1 MARKY
6 NQLSPRRVSTVSKRG
21 RYADGGGLYLQVSEN
36 GAKSWLFRYM
46 MNNKSRQMGLG
57 SARTFSLPE
66 AREKATE
73 CRKLVYEGIDPI
85 EHRKL
90 ARGLALA
97 ETKKAMT
104 FRECAEQYISAHSA
118 GWTNLKHAKQWT
130 STLKNYA
137 YPVFGDLP
145 VQVIDTGM
153 VMKVLEPIWT
163 TKTETAS
170 RVRGRI
176 EAILDWAS
184 VRKYR
189 EGENPARL
197 KGHLDKLL
205 PQRSKVQKV
214 KHHPALPYD
223 QIGDFMEKLG
233 GQEGVAA
240 KGLELKILTATRTGE
255 VIGAKWDEI
264 DLDQAVWTIPADRM
278 KGGSEHRVP
287 LSGTALN
294 VLSQIKTVR
303 VSDYVFPGGKKN
315 SPLSNMAFNQLLK
328 RMNIPKDVAVPH
340 GFRSTFRDWAAERT
354 GVQNEVAEMALAHTV
369 SSKVEAAYRRGDLFE
384 KRRRLMEAWA
394 EYCSSPAPGDSNVVS
409 MRGADNG

>member
-6 NQLSPRRVSTVSKRG
+6 NQLSPRRVSTVTKRG

-97 ETKKAMT
+97 ETQKAMT
-104 FRECAEQYISAHSA
+104 FRECAEKYISAHSA
-118 GWTNLKHAKQWT
+118 GWKNIKHTSQWT
-130 STLKNYA
+130 NTLSTYA

-145 VQVIDTGM
+145 VQAIDVGM

-240 KGLELKILTATRTGE
+240 RGLEFKILTATRTDE
-255 VIGAKWDEI
+255 VNGAKWSEVDFNEAI
-264 DLDQAVWTIPADRM
+264 WTIPTERM
-278 KGGSEHRVP
+278 KGGKEHRVP
-287 LSGTALN
+287 LTTAVLN
-294 VLSQIKTVR
+294 ILNQMQGMRT
-303 VSDYVFPGGKKN
+303 SDYLFPGGKKN
-315 SPLSNMAFNQLLK
+315 RPLSNMAFNQLLK
-328 RMNIPKDVAVPH
+328 RMGVSNEIAVPH
-340 GFRSTFRDWAAERT
+340 GFRSTFKDWALERT
-354 GVQNEVAEMALAHTV
+354 GYANEVSEMALAHSV
-369 SSKVEAAYRRGDLFE
+369 GNKVEAAYRRGDLYD
-384 KRRRLMEAWA
+384 KRRRLMDAWA
-394 EYCSSPAPGDSNVVS
+394 DYCEETEPADSTVVS
-409 MRGADNG
+409 LRGDVDG

>member
-6 NQLSPRRVSTVSKRG
+6 NQLSPRRVSTVNKRG
-21 RYADGGGLYLQVSEN
+21 RYADGGGLYLQVSES

-46 MNNKSRQMGLG
+46 MNNKARQMGLG
-57 SARTFSLPE
+57 SVRTFSLPE

-73 CRKLVYEGIDPI
+73 CRKLIYEGIDPI

-97 ETKKAMT
+97 ETQKAVT

-118 GWTNLKHAKQWT
+118 GWKNIKHTSQWT
-130 STLKNYA
+130 NTLSTYA

-176 EAILDWAS
+176 ESILDWAS

-205 PQRSKVQKV
+205 PQRSKIQKV

-223 QIGDFMEKLG
+223 QIGEFMNRLHD
-233 GQEGVAA
+233 QEGVAA
-240 KGLELKILTATRTGE
+240 KGLEFKILTTTRTAE
-255 VIGAKWDEI
+255 VIGAKWNEI
-264 DLDQAVWTIPADRM
+264 DFDQAIWTIPADRM
-278 KGGSEHRVP
+278 KNGTEHRVP
-287 LSGTALN
+287 LSGAVVSILN
-294 VLSQIKTVR
+294 QIRTVR

-328 RMNIPKDVAVPH
+328 RMNISKDVAVPH

-354 GVQNEVAEMALAHTV
+354 GVQNEVAEMALAHSV
-369 SSKVEAAYRRGDLFE
+369 SSKVEAAYRRGDLFD
-384 KRRRLMEAWA
+384 KRRRLMDAWA
-394 EYCSSPAPGDSNVVS
+394 EYCSTPAPTGASVVS
-409 MRGADNG
+409 LRGADNG